1 MKPKVEEQKKEE
13 KKEEQKD
20 EVSLKKEDS
29 KESLVPS
36 VEIADVVKVSPR
48 PRAM

>member
-1 MKPKVEEQKKEE
+1 MKPKVEEE

-36 VEIADVVKVSPR
+36 VEIADVVKVISPR
-48 PRAM
+48 AT